1 MIRSTLLIMAALSLA
16 LPRLVLAA
24 PQSYF
29 YPFVNP
35 YEATVMELPSYLEVK
50 LPDRIPSRE
59 FTVHPFPGRQI
70 PEVFWYEDGLTC
82 TLAYQNHKAPLIFVI
97 AGTGSSHD
105 SSRMVKLQKLF
116 YQAGFH
122 VISLTSPTHMDFIVN
137 ASGGLPG
144 DSLGD
149 AQDLYRIM
157 ELAYS
162 QIRGEIEVSGFA
174 LAGYSLG
181 AFNAAFV
188 ANLDEQR
195 KVFNFQKVLLLNPP
209 VSLIESVTALDQLLV
224 ENVPGGMN
232 QFEVWF
238 KNALLQMAA
247 VSRQMGPV
255 ELSCDFLYGAYK
267 RLPPKVENVAALIG
281 LSFRMNS
288 ANLVFTADVMNGGG
302 YVVPK
307 PPRLTA
313 SSPLTGYALV
323 SYNTRFLDYYNDL
336 LAPSHLQQEP
346 GLAREALL
354 ERMSL
359 RHLGAYLKNTDKIG
373 LVHNEDDIILGPGD
387 IDYLLGVFGSRARI
401 FPTGGHLGN
410 LLHPEVAGFM
420 VDFLRAKEHKL

>member
-1 MIRSTLLIMAALSLA
+1 MIRPILLIVAALSLA
-16 LPRLVLAA
+16 WPRVAQAA

-35 YEATVMELPSYLEVK
+35 YEATVMELPAYLEVK
-50 LPDRIPSRE
+50 LPGKVPSRE

-105 SSRMVKLQKLF
+105 TSRMVKLQKLF

-137 ASGGLPG
+137 ASSGLPG
-144 DSLGD
+144 DSRGD
-149 AQDLYRIM
+149 AQDLYRVM
-157 ELAYS
+157 ELAYDQVRS
-162 QIRGEIEVSGFA
+162 QIEVSGFA
-174 LAGYSLG
+174 LTGYSLG

-188 ANLDEQR
+188 AQLDEQR
-195 KVFNFQKVLLLNPP
+195 KVFNFQRVLLLNPP
-209 VSLIESVTALDQLLV
+209 VSLVASVTALDQLLV
-224 ENVPGGMN
+224 ENVPGSMN

-247 VSRQMGPV
+247 VSKQMGPT
-255 ELSCDFLYGAYK
+255 ELSGDFLYAAYK

-302 YVVPK
+302 YVVPR

-313 SSPLTGYALV
+313 SSPLTRYAMV
-323 SYNTRFLDYYNDL
+323 SYSTRFIDYFNEL
-336 LAPSHLQQEP
+336 LAPTLQKSEP
-346 GLAREALL
+346 GLTREALL

-359 RHLGAYLKNTDKIG
+359 RQLEPYLSRTAKIG
-373 LVHNEDDIILGPGD
+373 LIHNEDDIILTSGD
-387 IDYLLGVFGSRARI
+387 IDYLRGVFGNRARI

-410 LLHPEVAGFM
+410 LLHPDVARVM
-420 VDFLRAKEHKL
+420 VDFLLAKEH

>member
-1 MIRSTLLIMAALSLA
+1 MIRSALLIMTALSLA
-16 LPRLVLAA
+16 WPRLAPAA
-24 PQSYF
+24 PHSYF

-50 LPDRIPSRE
+50 LPDRVPSRE

-70 PEVFWYEDGLTC
+70 PEVFWYEDGLNC
-82 TLAYQNHKAPLIFVI
+82 TLAYQDHKAPLIFVI

-137 ASGGLPG
+137 ASSGLPG

-149 AQDLYRIM
+149 ARDLYRVM
-157 ELAYS
+157 ELAYG
-162 QIRGEIEVSGFA
+162 QVRGEIEVSGFA
-174 LAGYSLG
+174 LTGYSLG

-195 KVFNFQKVLLLNPP
+195 KVFNFQRVLLLNPA
-209 VSLIESVTALDQLLV
+209 VSLVESVTALDQLLV
-224 ENVPGGMN
+224 ENVPGSMN

-255 ELSCDFLYGAYK
+255 ELSGDFLYGAYK

-302 YVVPK
+302 YVVPR

-313 SSPLTGYALV
+313 SSPLTRYAMV
-323 SYNTRFLDYYNDL
+323 SYNTRFIDYFDEL
-336 LAPSHLQQEP
+336 LAPTLQKKEP
-346 GLAREALL
+346 GLTREALL

-359 RHLGAYLKNTDKIG
+359 RHLERYLKSATKIG
-373 LVHNEDDIILGPGD
+373 LVHNDDDIILAPGD
-387 IDYLLGVFGSRARI
+387 IGYLQGVFGNRARI

-410 LLHPEVAGFM
+410 LLHPDVARFM
-420 VDFLRAKEHKL
+420 VDFLREKEN